1 MGLPTKIQAIIKE
14 YKQVSERQSE
24 LSFQLSEHYEPII
37 NKLLNDNDKDGL
49 KKLLNEI
56 PESLVKIEVYRALR
70 ELNS

>member
-24 LSFQLSEHYEPII
+24 LSFKLSEHYEPII
-37 NKLLNDNDKDGL
+37 NKLLNNNDKDGL
-49 KKLLNEI
+49 IKLLSEI
-56 PESLVKIEVYRALR
+56 PESLVKMEVYRALR